1 MAVESLQKVQ
11 ESTRSIELVGVAK
24 LKKTSLKN
32 FFIVPLFMMLLV
44 PQVTTRLTP
53 ATADT
58 YALLASFVA
67 QIEFGDAPAQV
78 NDEYEKFI
86 VGARLVPTEHSNAE
100 VSRTERTDGFGGGD
114 FVPGPLATVN
124 LQEDEGPRHSE
135 KKSRQLRRTL
145 T

>member
-1 MAVESLQKVQ
+1 MNSRLTFAPDLRLSEF
-11 ESTRSIELVGVAK
+11 
-24 LKKTSLKN
+24 LKIDNHARYYVFFQLRRDILTGRQPPPTLMSSSVLLSLKSS
-32 FFIVPLFMMLLV
+32 
-44 PQVTTRLTP
+44 
-53 ATADT
+53 
-58 YALLASFVA
+58 LAMRPHKSMT
-67 QIEFGDAPAQV
+67 
-78 NDEYEKFI
+78 K
-86 VGARLVPTEHSNAE
+86 